1 MVKGSN
7 PPTHPSK
14 MTPGKTSNKTFYQK
28 YGKYKPAKALAATK
42 ALAAAKAQQTADIM
56 ASNKQDTTKT
66 PMLSYNTVKKTFRK
80 KAQKKGGKRKTH
92 KKMKYKKRR
101 SRKNRKKKKSKKRR
115 K

>member
-14 MTPGKTSNKTFYQK
+14 MTPGKTSNKPFYHK
-28 YGKYKPAKALAATK
+28 YGKYKPEK

-66 PMLSYNTVKKTFRK
+66 LSYNTVKNPFRK
-80 KAQKKGGKRKTH
+80 KAQKNGGKRKTH